1 MRTARPVY
9 LPKAFRTFS
18 PVSCINKGDGLVY
31 PPQSWLW
38 LVRLS
43 YAKHS
48 MPISSSQSIQQC
60 PSKLIK
66 RQYMLRNGLVIIR
79 NYLHVAMKRKSSS
92 RSGLVW
98 PHEYRSY
105 RRVNPVF
112 LFLIRYNSPFVVGG
126 IYGCVSHL
134 SRTILNCGRTGP
146 EHRRRS
152 FGCLIM
158 VGEPVWYD
166 LSRHCPHHH
175 HASRLCI
182 TRRMWK

>member
-1 MRTARPVY
+1 
-9 LPKAFRTFS
+9 
-18 PVSCINKGDGLVY
+18 
-31 PPQSWLW
+31 
-38 LVRLS
+38 
-43 YAKHS
+43 
-48 MPISSSQSIQQC
+48 MPISSSQSIQC

-92 RSGLVW
+92 RSGLAW

-105 RRVNPVF
+105 RRVNPVL

-166 LSRHCPHHH
+166 LSRHCPPPPSCQQTLHNSSYVKINLILLISCQAEIRVHELFRCER
-175 HASRLCI
+175 A
-182 TRRMWK
+182 